1 MNSTSF
7 SETRLEFPEPERYE
21 LSEPPKYQFEL
32 NRREFVQILGAGVL
46 VSVVVP
52 GFAQRAGGSSEPALQ
67 DRLHIAEDGTITV
80 FTSKVECGQG
90 SRTQLTQAAAE
101 ELAVPMKAVRLIMA
115 DSAVGPNDGGTAGS
129 RTTPSTVPS
138 VRKGCAAARQLLIE
152 TAAKEFSVDAA
163 ELSVEQGK
171 VTGLPDG
178 KSFSYADLARRGAP
192 L

>member
-1 MNSTSF
+1 MKTAII
-7 SETRLEFPEPERYE
+7 SEARLEFPEPERYE
-21 LSEPPKYQFEL
+21 LSEAPKYQFEL

-46 VSVVVP
+46 VSVVAP
-52 GFAQRAGGSSEPALQ
+52 GWAQRAGGEPALQ
-67 DRLHIAEDGTITV
+67 DRLHIGEDGTITV

-101 ELAVPMKAVRLIMA
+101 ELAVSMNKVRLIMA

-152 TAAKEFSVDAA
+152 TAAKQFGA
-163 ELSVEQGK
+163 EIEKLSVEKGR
-171 VTGLPDG
+171 VIGLPDG
-178 KSFSYADLARRGAP
+178 KAFSYGDLT
-192 L
+192 